1 MVPSFISQEN
11 GICSR
16 KESDG
21 GSGKARYIGLI
32 IASLIVSSSAATV
45 AAQDGITGWSA
56 TIADEDGEIQKIML
70 TSGGGAIVPILI
82 QNDGIT
88 SIEVSLDCTGPFQ
101 AQVACPA
108 DVTVGP
114 GQNVTVD
121 GVISGVDVMAHPAG
135 TTEDFQVTATVTAR
149 QGIPVAL
156 PGDTNSDD
164 VAIEIPAIHML
175 SIEIDDPLGPINAGA
190 DTILRMT
197 LSNKGNIADRASEVE
212 VSVDCTLITVGN
224 QISELTNKEVAVG
237 GSISANVVFEA
248 ALSHPSKYC
257 DVEVQA
263 ISQGSGGSQTSSDDT
278 RIEVQAAIDDRD
290 NDDSGK
296 GDDGGGTVEVVT
308 TGLPAL
314 GVIPSIMALF
324 SAAMISTRLRR

>member
-1 MVPSFISQEN
+1 M
-11 GICSR
+11 
-16 KESDG
+16 
-21 GSGKARYIGLI
+21 I
-32 IASLIVSSSAATV
+32 IASLIVSSSAAMV
-45 AAQDGITGWSA
+45 AAQDGVTGWSV
-56 TIADEDGEIQKIML
+56 TIADEDGELQKIIL
-70 TSGGGAIVPILI
+70 SDRGGAIVPILI

-88 SIEVSLDCTGPFQ
+88 SIEVTLDCTGPFE

-108 DVTVGP
+108 DVTVGA

-135 TTEDFQVTATVTAR
+135 TIEDFQVTATVTAR

-164 VAIEIPAIHML
+164 VAIEIPAIHVL

-197 LSNKGNIADRASEVE
+197 LSNEGNIADRASEVE

-224 QISELTNKEVAVG
+224 QVSELTNREVAVG

-257 DVEVQA
+257 DVDVQA

-278 RIEVQAAIDDRD
+278 RIEVQAATGDKDD
-290 NDDSGK
+290 DDGD
-296 GDDGGGTVEVVT
+296 GGADDGGGTVEVVT
-308 TGLPAL
+308 TGLPTL
-314 GVIPSIMALF
+314 GVIPTIMVLF
-324 SAAMISTRLRR
+324 SAAMVSTRLRR

>member
-1 MVPSFISQEN
+1 VI
-11 GICSR
+11 
-16 KESDG
+16 
-21 GSGKARYIGLI
+21 L
-32 IASLIVSSSAATV
+32 ASLIVSSSAVMV
-45 AAQDGITGWSA
+45 AAQEGVTGWSA
-56 TIADEDGEIQKIML
+56 TVADEDGEIQEIVL
-70 TSGGGAIVPILI
+70 SDRGGAIVPILI

-88 SIEVSLDCTGPFQ
+88 SIEVSLDCTGPFE

-108 DVTVGP
+108 DVTVGA
-114 GQNVTVD
+114 GQNVTVE

-164 VAIEIPAIHML
+164 VAIEIPAIHLL

-197 LSNKGNIADRASEVE
+197 LSNNGNIADRASEVE

-224 QISELTNKEVAVG
+224 QISELTNREVAVG

-278 RIEVQAAIDDRD
+278 RIEVQAATGDRD
-290 NDDSGK
+290 DDDVEK
-296 GDDGGGTVEVVT
+296 GDDGDGTVEVVT

-314 GVIPSIMALF
+314 GVIPSIVALF
-324 SAAMISTRLRR
+324 SAAMMSSRLRR

>member
-1 MVPSFISQEN
+1 MI
-11 GICSR
+11 
-16 KESDG
+16 
-21 GSGKARYIGLI
+21 L
-32 IASLIVSSSAATV
+32 ASLIVSSSAAMV
-45 AAQDGITGWSA
+45 AAQDGVTGWSA

-70 TSGGGAIVPILI
+70 SDQGGAIVPILI
-82 QNDGIT
+82 QNDGVT
-88 SIEVSLDCTGPFQ
+88 SIEVSLDCTGPFE

-108 DVTVGP
+108 DVTVGA
-114 GQNVTVD
+114 GQNVTVE
-121 GVISGVDVMAHPAG
+121 GVINGVDVMAYPAG
-135 TTEDFQVTATVTAR
+135 KTEDFQVTATVTAR

-197 LSNKGNIADRASEVE
+197 LSNNGNIADRASEIE

-224 QISELTNKEVAVG
+224 QITELSNKEVAVG

-263 ISQGSGGSQTSSDDT
+263 ISQGSGGSQTSSDET
-278 RIEVQAAIDDRD
+278 RIEVQAATGDRD
-290 NDDSGK
+290 DDDGGK

-308 TGLPAL
+308 TGLPAV
-314 GVIPSIMALF
+314 GVIPSIIVLF
-324 SAAMISTRLRR
+324 SAAMMPTRLRR

>member
-1 MVPSFISQEN
+1 MIM
-11 GICSR
+11 
-16 KESDG
+16 
-21 GSGKARYIGLI
+21 
-32 IASLIVSSSAATV
+32 ASLLVSGSAIIVT
-45 AAQDGITGWSA
+45 AQDGIAGWSVA
-56 TIADEDGEIQKIML
+56 IADEDGEIQKIML
-70 TSGGGAIVPILI
+70 SDRGEAIIPILI
-82 QNDGIT
+82 ENDGLT
-88 SIEVSLDCTGPFQ
+88 SIQVSLDCTGPFE
-101 AQVACPA
+101 AQVACPS
-108 DVTVGP
+108 DVTVGA

-149 QGIPVAL
+149 QGIPVAI

-164 VAIEIPAIHML
+164 VGIEIPAIHML
-175 SIEIDDPLGPINAGA
+175 SIEIEDPLGPINAGA

-197 LSNKGNIADRASEVE
+197 LSNNGNIADRASEIE

-224 QISELTNKEVAVG
+224 QVSDLTNKEVAVG

-278 RIEVQAAIDDRD
+278 RIEVQAATDDRG
-290 NDDSGK
+290 DDDAGK
-296 GDDGGGTVEVVT
+296 GDDGGETVEVVT
-308 TGLPAL
+308 TGLPAIGL
-314 GVIPSIMALF
+314 IPSIIAMF
-324 SAAMISTRLRR
+324 SAAIMSARLRR

>member
-1 MVPSFISQEN
+1 MIV
-11 GICSR
+11 
-16 KESDG
+16 
-21 GSGKARYIGLI
+21 
-32 IASLIVSSSAATV
+32 ASLLVYNSAV
-45 AAQDGITGWSA
+45 AVTAQDGITGWSVS
-56 TIADEDGEIQKIML
+56 ISDEEGEIQKITL
-70 TSGGGAIVPILI
+70 SDRGEAVVPILI
-82 QNDGIT
+82 ENDGIT
-88 SIEVSLDCTGPFQ
+88 SIQVSLDCTVGFE

-108 DVTVGP
+108 DVTVGA

-121 GVISGVDVMAHPAG
+121 GVISDVDVMAYSAG
-135 TTEDFQVTATVTAR
+135 TTNDFQVTATITAR

-164 VAIEIPAIHML
+164 VAIEIPAIYML
-175 SIEIDDPLGPINAGA
+175 SIDIEDPLGPINAGA

-197 LSNKGNIADRASEVE
+197 LSNNGNIEDRASEIE

-224 QISELTNKEVAVG
+224 QVSDLTNKQVAKG

-263 ISQGSGGSQTSSDDT
+263 ISQGSGGSQTSSDNT
-278 RIEVQAAIDDRD
+278 RIEVQAASGDRG
-290 NDDSGK
+290 NDDPGR
-296 GDDGGGTVEVVT
+296 GDDGGETVEVVT

-314 GVIPSIMALF
+314 GVFSTVMAAFF
-324 SAAMISTRLRR
+324 SAMMYTRLRR

>member
-1 MVPSFISQEN
+1 MIV
-11 GICSR
+11 
-16 KESDG
+16 
-21 GSGKARYIGLI
+21 
-32 IASLIVSSSAATV
+32 ASLLVYNSAV
-45 AAQDGITGWSA
+45 AVTAQDGITGWSVS
-56 TIADEDGEIQKIML
+56 ISDEEGEIQKIIL
-70 TSGGGAIVPILI
+70 SDRGGAVVPILI
-82 QNDGIT
+82 ENDGIT
-88 SIEVSLDCTGPFQ
+88 SIQVSLDCTIEFE

-108 DVTVGP
+108 DLTVGA

-121 GVISGVDVMAHPAG
+121 GVISDVDVMAYSAG
-135 TTEDFQVTATVTAR
+135 TTNDFQVTATITAR

-164 VAIEIPAIHML
+164 VAIEIPAIYML
-175 SIEIDDPLGPINAGA
+175 SIDIEDPLGPINAGA

-197 LSNKGNIADRASEVE
+197 LSNNGNIEDRASEIE

-224 QISELTNKEVAVG
+224 QVSDLTNKQVAVG

-278 RIEVQAAIDDRD
+278 RIEVQAASGDRG
-290 NDDSGK
+290 NDDAGR
-296 GDDGGGTVEVVT
+296 GDDGGETVEVVT

-314 GVIPSIMALF
+314 GVFPTVMAAFF
-324 SAAMISTRLRR
+324 SAMMYTRLRR

>member
-1 MVPSFISQEN
+1 V
-11 GICSR
+11 
-16 KESDG
+16 
-21 GSGKARYIGLI
+21 I
-32 IASLIVSSSAATV
+32 IASLIVSNSAIIV
-45 AAQDGITGWSA
+45 ASQDGVTGWSA
-56 TIADEDGEIQKIML
+56 TIADEDGEIQKIVL
-70 TSGGGAIVPILI
+70 SNGGGAIVPILI
-82 QNDGIT
+82 QNDGLT
-88 SIEVSLDCTGPFQ
+88 SIEVSLECTGPFES
-101 AQVACPA
+101 QVACPA

-121 GVISGVDVMAHPAG
+121 GVISGVDVMDHPAG

-197 LSNKGNIADRASEVE
+197 LSNNGNIADRASEVE

-224 QISELTNKEVAVG
+224 QISELTNREVAVG

-263 ISQGSGGSQTSSDDT
+263 VSQGSGGSQSSSDDT
-278 RIEVQAAIDDRD
+278 RIEVQAATNDRD
-290 NDDSGK
+290 NDDGEK

-314 GVIPSIMALF
+314 GAISSIIVMI
-324 SAAMISTRLRR
+324 SAAIITARMRR

>member
-1 MVPSFISQEN
+1 M
-11 GICSR
+11 
-16 KESDG
+16 
-21 GSGKARYIGLI
+21 I
-32 IASLIVSSSAATV
+32 IASLIVSISAITV
-45 AAQDGITGWSA
+45 TAQDGVTGWST

-70 TSGGGAIVPILI
+70 SNGGGAIVPILI

-88 SIEVSLDCTGPFQ
+88 SIEVSLDCTGPFE

-108 DVTVGP
+108 DVTVGA

-121 GVISGVDVMAHPAG
+121 GVISGVDVMTHPAG

-175 SIEIDDPLGPINAGA
+175 SIKIDDPLGPINAGA

-197 LSNKGNIADRASEVE
+197 LSNNGNIADRASEVE

-278 RIEVQAAIDDRD
+278 RIEVQAATDDRD
-290 NDDSGK
+290 NDDGGK

>member
-1 MVPSFISQEN
+1 M
-11 GICSR
+11 
-16 KESDG
+16 
-21 GSGKARYIGLI
+21 I
-32 IASLIVSSSAATV
+32 IASLIVSSSAAMV
-45 AAQDGITGWSA
+45 AAQDGVTGWSV
-56 TIADEDGEIQKIML
+56 TIADEDGELQKIIL
-70 TSGGGAIVPILI
+70 SDRGGAIVPILI

-88 SIEVSLDCTGPFQ
+88 SIEVTLDCTGPFE

-108 DVTVGP
+108 DVTVGA

-135 TTEDFQVTATVTAR
+135 TIEDFQVTATVTAR

-164 VAIEIPAIHML
+164 VAIEIPAIHVL

-197 LSNKGNIADRASEVE
+197 LSNEGNIADRASEVE

-224 QISELTNKEVAVG
+224 QVSELTNREVAVG

-257 DVEVQA
+257 DVDVQA

-278 RIEVQAAIDDRD
+278 RIEVQAATGDKDD
-290 NDDSGK
+290 DDDGD
-296 GDDGGGTVEVVT
+296 GGADDGGGTVEVVT
-308 TGLPAL
+308 TGLPTL
-314 GVIPSIMALF
+314 GVIPTIMVLF
-324 SAAMISTRLRR
+324 SAAMVSTRLRR

>member
-1 MVPSFISQEN
+1 V
-11 GICSR
+11 
-16 KESDG
+16 
-21 GSGKARYIGLI
+21 I
-32 IASLIVSSSAATV
+32 IASLLVLSSAATV
-45 AAQDGITGWSA
+45 AAQDGVTGWSA
-56 TIADEDGEIQKIML
+56 TVADEDGEIQKIVL
-70 TSGGGAIVPILI
+70 SNRGGAIVPILI

-88 SIEVSLDCTGPFQ
+88 SIEVSLDCTGPFE

-108 DVTVGP
+108 DVTVGA
-114 GQNVTVD
+114 GQNVTVE
-121 GVISGVDVMAHPAG
+121 GVISGIDVMAHPAG

-164 VAIEIPAIHML
+164 VAIEIPAIHLL

-197 LSNKGNIADRASEVE
+197 LSNNGNIADRASDIE

-263 ISQGSGGSQTSSDDT
+263 ISQGSGGSQTSRDDT
-278 RIEVQAAIDDRD
+278 RIEVQAATGDRD
-290 NDDSGK
+290 NDDGGG

-314 GVIPSIMALF
+314 GIIPSIIAVFL
-324 SAAMISTRLRR
+324 AAMMATRLRR